1 MVGKALDES
10 PSYIFVTISSTR
22 LFINSSTHHNIIMK
36 IKYILAA
43 LCCGAFASCSQP
55 EQANYQVIP
64 LPQEINLTEGKG
76 FVLDE
81 KVQIIVPEDNALMY
95 RNAEFLAE
103 YIKEATGLELGIT
116 TDETVS
122 PAIRLALGVDDGNK
136 ESYLMTIE
144 ANQVGITG
152 ASEAGVF
159 YGIQTLRKSLPK
171 KMVTEVVLPAANIYD
186 YPRFSYRGAHFD
198 VSRHFFPVDS
208 VKRFI
213 DMLALHNI
221 NRFHWHL
228 TDDQGWRIEIKKY
241 PELTTV
247 AAYRPE
253 TVIGRNSGEYD
264 GTPHDGHYTQEE
276 AREIVAYAAERHIT
290 VIPEIDLP
298 GHMQAALT
306 AYPHL
311 GCTGGPYEVWKMWG
325 VSENVLCA
333 GNDET
338 LRFIEDVFTEIIDI
352 FPSEYIHVG
361 GDECPKIRWASCPKC
376 QQRIKQL
383 GIKGDEKH
391 TKEEYLQS
399 FVINHAEKFLNSK
412 GRQIIGWDEILEGGL
427 APNATVHAWRGFGE
441 AIEAARQGHDVIM
454 SPTTF
459 MYFDYY
465 QTKDTEG
472 EPLAIGGYLPLE
484 KVYELE
490 PLPEVLDAEA
500 AKHII
505 GVQANLW
512 TEYIPTYSHVE
523 YMELPRMAAL
533 AEVQWCMPEQ
543 KNYED
548 FLNRIPQM
556 VKTYDMK
563 GYNYATHVFDVKASF
578 NPDTV
583 KNALMITLKTID
595 NADVHYTLDG
605 TEPTA
610 ASPLYKEPIAI
621 TDSCTFKARA
631 VRGEKLGRVI
641 GEKIK
646 FNKASMKPITM
657 LKPINKQYEFG
668 GAPTLVDG
676 LKGNGNYKTGR
687 WIAFYRNDMEAVID
701 LQKEMEIGKVGIS
714 TCVEKGDWV
723 FDVRHFAVE
732 VSSDGKNF
740 TEVATGDFP
749 VLTLENANGIY
760 DHEMNFTPVTTRY
773 VKVIA
778 APEHSLPEWHGG
790 KGHPA
795 FLFVDEIEIQ

>member
-1 MVGKALDES
+1 MTLR
-10 PSYIFVTISSTR
+10 YIYAF
-22 LFINSSTHHNIIMK
+22 
-36 IKYILAA
+36 
-43 LCCGAFASCSQP
+43 LCCGVLLSCTQQR
-55 EQANYQVIP
+55 EKANYQVIP
-64 LPQEINLTEGKG
+64 LPQEINLTEDDN
-76 FVLDE
+76 FVLDK
-81 KVQIIVPEDNALMY
+81 KVHIIVPEENPQMM
-95 RNAEFLAE
+95 RNAELLAE
-103 YIKEATGLELGIT
+103 YVNEATGMELSIT

-122 PAIRLALGVDDGNK
+122 PAIRLALGIDDENQ
-136 ESYLMTIE
+136 EAYLMTIE
-144 ANQVGITG
+144 EGLVGITG

-171 KMVTEVVLPAANIYD
+171 GVADAVELPAANIYD
-186 YPRFSYRGAHFD
+186 YPRFAYRGAHFD

-338 LRFIEDVFTEIIDI
+338 LRFIEDVFTEIIEI

-361 GDECPKIRWASCPKC
+361 GDECPKVRWAACPKC
-376 QQRIKQL
+376 QKRIKQL
-383 GIKGDEKH
+383 GIKGDAKH

-484 KVYELE
+484 KVYEFE
-490 PLPEVLDAEA
+490 PVPEVLSAEE
-500 AKHII
+500 AKYII

-512 TEYIPTYSHVE
+512 TEYIPTYSQVE

-533 AEVQWCMPEQ
+533 AEVQWTMPEL
-543 KNYED
+543 KNYD
-548 FLNRIPQM
+548 NFLQRIPQM

-563 GYNYATHVFDVKASF
+563 GYNYATHVFDVTASF
-578 NPDTV
+578 DPDTV
-583 KNALMITLKTID
+583 KNALMITLKTVD

-605 TEPTA
+605 TEPTS
-610 ASPLYKEPIAI
+610 ASPLYKAPLAI

-631 VRGEKLGRVI
+631 VRGEKLGRVMS
-641 GEKIK
+641 EKIT

-657 LKPINKQYEFG
+657 LQPINKQYEFG

-676 LKGNGNYKTGR
+676 LKGDGNYKTGR

-701 LQKEMEIGKVGIS
+701 LQKEMEISKVAIS

-749 VLTLENANGIY
+749 VLTLENPNGIY
-760 DHEMNFTPVTTRY
+760 DHEMKFTPVTTRY

-790 KGHPA
+790 KGYPA
-795 FLFVDEIEIQ
+795 FLFIDEIEIQ

>member
-1 MVGKALDES
+1 
-10 PSYIFVTISSTR
+10 
-22 LFINSSTHHNIIMK
+22 MK
-36 IKYILAA
+36 LRFYFWLILV
-43 LCCGAFASCSQP
+43 CVFASCAKR
-55 EQANYQVIP
+55 EKANYQVIP
-64 LPQEINLTEGKG
+64 LPQEINLTEGKN
-76 FVLDE
+76 FVLD
-81 KVQIIVPEDNALMY
+81 KSVCIITPEENAQLY

-103 YIKEATGLELGIT
+103 YVKEATGIELSIT

-122 PAIRLALGVDDGNK
+122 PAIRLALGVDDEK
-136 ESYLMTIE
+136 AEAYLLTID
-144 ANQVGITG
+144 ASQVSITG

-171 KMVTEVVLPAANIYD
+171 GKFEAVELPAANIFD
-186 YPRFSYRGAHFD
+186 YPRFAYRGAHFD

-264 GTPHDGHYTQEE
+264 GTPHDGHYTQDE

-298 GHMQAALT
+298 GHMQAALA
-306 AYPHL
+306 AYPQF

-338 LRFIEDVFTEIIDI
+338 LRFIEDIFTEIIDI

-361 GDECPKIRWASCPKC
+361 GDECPKVRWTTCPKC
-376 QQRIKQL
+376 QKRIKQL
-383 GIKGDEKH
+383 GIKGDAKH
-391 TKEEYLQS
+391 SKEEYLQS

-427 APNATVHAWRGFGE
+427 APNATVHSWRGIGGG
-441 AIEAARQGHDVIM
+441 IEAARQGHDVIM

-465 QTKDTEG
+465 QTKDTDN

-484 KVYELE
+484 KVYEFE
-490 PLPEVLDAEA
+490 PLPEALTFEE

-543 KNYED
+543 KNYEQ
-548 FLNRIPQM
+548 FLQRIPQM

-563 GYNYATHVFDVKASF
+563 GYNYATHVFDVTTAF

-595 NADVHYTLDG
+595 NADVYYTLDG
-605 TEPTA
+605 TEPTSKSA
-610 ASPLYKEPIAI
+610 LYKSPIAV

-631 VRGEKLGRVI
+631 IRGEKLGRVI
-641 GEKIK
+641 GEKVI
-646 FNKASMKPITM
+646 FNKASMKPIKM
-657 LKPINKQYEFG
+657 LQPVNKQYEFG

-701 LQKEMEIGKVGIS
+701 LQKETEVSKVAIT

-723 FDVRHFAVE
+723 FDVRRFAVA
-732 VSSDGKNF
+732 VSADGENF
-740 TEVATGDFP
+740 TEVAAEDFP
-749 VLTLENANGIY
+749 IMTLDNPNGLY
-760 DHEMNFTPVTTRY
+760 DHALTFTPVTTRY

-778 APEHSLPEWHGG
+778 VPEHTLPEWHGG

-795 FLFVDEIEIQ
+795 FLFIDEIEIQ